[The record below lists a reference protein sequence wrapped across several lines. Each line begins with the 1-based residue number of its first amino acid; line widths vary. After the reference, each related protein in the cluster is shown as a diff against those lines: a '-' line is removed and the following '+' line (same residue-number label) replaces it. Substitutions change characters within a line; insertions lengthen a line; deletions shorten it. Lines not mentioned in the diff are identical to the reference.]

1 MSGWC
6 VGSEVW
12 MRQVTVV
19 CYRPGVRAQTLLL
32 YDTHHTPPPPPSQ
45 FPLRLIVSKRCA
57 ETTEENTAK

>member
-1 MSGWC
+1 
-6 VGSEVW
+6 